1 MKKDEAREH
10 YLKYKDKLKP
20 PAKTPREHAYNT
32 VEWALMVLAIEHG
45 DLAKDARKALEV
57 LK

>member
-10 YLKYKDKLKP
+10 YLKHKDKLKP

-32 VEWALMVLAIEHG
+32 VEWALMVLGLEHK
-45 DLAKDARKALEV
+45 DLADDARIALEV